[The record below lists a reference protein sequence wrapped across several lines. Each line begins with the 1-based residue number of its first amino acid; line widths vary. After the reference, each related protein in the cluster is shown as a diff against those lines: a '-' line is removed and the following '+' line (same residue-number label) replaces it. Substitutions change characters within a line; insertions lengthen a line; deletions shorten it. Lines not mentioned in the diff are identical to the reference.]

1 MVADAG
7 AARRPLLT
15 MKDMGMDMGGGSMK
29 GMSMKMRDGSLAPQV
44 KMGPGVDMISAMPED
59 RMGDPGIG
67 LSDVGH
73 KVLTYRDLVSP
84 DPIPDPARPSVR
96 SRSI

>member
-1 MVADAG
+1 
-7 AARRPLLT
+7 
-15 MKDMGMDMGGGSMK
+15 
-29 GMSMKMRDGSLAPQV
+29 
-44 KMGPGVDMISAMPED
+44 MGPGVDMISAMPED